1 MNEAYFA
8 MRMLA
13 DEENRKKL
21 LIIILIPILFFIV
34 AMLAA
39 SDMGTTAGT
48 AASPLSDQVEKW
60 RPMVTQYCTK
70 YKIPGYVDLALALMQ
85 VESSGNE
92 PDPMQAAEGAYGLY
106 CLKTKNNSGG
116 HSHSPNGIPSG
127 HGECSVNAG
136 VQELRDALKKADVED
151 PTDLD
156 HIKVAIQ
163 GYNYGMDRWIS
174 WIKKHGGKYT
184 LALSKEYSATMM
196 PAGAKGTP
204 NHAEKVMKYYSIATG
219 DSSAEISL
227 LEGNSGL
234 KVVYYNQGDAA
245 WKSIPYSTST
255 IGQSGCNVIK
265 LRISIVISSTD
276 IHYVC
281 W

>member
-13 DEENRKKL
+13 DEETEK
-21 LIIILIPILFFIV
+21 IIDHYFNTYFVFIV

-106 CLKTKNNSGG
+106 CLKQKIIVVDIAIVRTGFHPDMENV
-116 HSHSPNGIPSG
+116 PSMQ
-127 HGECSVNAG
+127 ECRN
-136 VQELRDALKKADVED
+136 
-151 PTDLD
+151 
-156 HIKVAIQ
+156 
-163 GYNYGMDRWIS
+163 
-174 WIKKHGGKYT
+174 
-184 LALSKEYSATMM
+184 
-196 PAGAKGTP
+196 
-204 NHAEKVMKYYSIATG
+204 
-219 DSSAEISL
+219 
-227 LEGNSGL
+227 
-234 KVVYYNQGDAA
+234 
-245 WKSIPYSTST
+245 
-255 IGQSGCNVIK
+255 
-265 LRISIVISSTD
+265 
-276 IHYVC
+276 
-281 W
+281 

>member
-34 AMLAA
+34 AMLVT

-106 CLKTKNNSGG
+106 CLKTKNFSKISFVLKLSNWLCKF
-116 HSHSPNGIPSG
+116 NL
-127 HGECSVNAG
+127 CSSVRTVSDTA
-136 VQELRDALKKADVED
+136 VLRSKL
-151 PTDLD
+151 
-156 HIKVAIQ
+156 IQ
-163 GYNYGMDRWIS
+163 TINIS
-174 WIKKHGGKYT
+174 V
-184 LALSKEYSATMM
+184 LCFA
-196 PAGAKGTP
+196 
-204 NHAEKVMKYYSIATG
+204 
-219 DSSAEISL
+219 
-227 LEGNSGL
+227 
-234 KVVYYNQGDAA
+234 
-245 WKSIPYSTST
+245 
-255 IGQSGCNVIK
+255 
-265 LRISIVISSTD
+265 
-276 IHYVC
+276 
-281 W
+281 

>member
-8 MRMLA
+8 MRILA

-106 CLKTKNNSGG
+106 C
-116 HSHSPNGIPSG
+116 
-127 HGECSVNAG
+127 
-136 VQELRDALKKADVED
+136 
-151 PTDLD
+151 
-156 HIKVAIQ
+156 
-163 GYNYGMDRWIS
+163 
-174 WIKKHGGKYT
+174 
-184 LALSKEYSATMM
+184 
-196 PAGAKGTP
+196 
-204 NHAEKVMKYYSIATG
+204 
-219 DSSAEISL
+219 
-227 LEGNSGL
+227 
-234 KVVYYNQGDAA
+234 
-245 WKSIPYSTST
+245 
-255 IGQSGCNVIK
+255 
-265 LRISIVISSTD
+265 
-276 IHYVC
+276 
-281 W
+281 

>member
-60 RPMVTQYCTK
+60 RPMVSQYCTK
-70 YKIPGYVDLALALMQ
+70 YKIPDYVDLALALMQ
-85 VESSGNE
+85 AESSGSE

-106 CLKTKNNSGG
+106 CLKTKNNNGG
-116 HSHSPNGIPSG
+116 HSHSPNGIPTG
-127 HGECSVNAG
+127 HGECSINAG
-136 VQELRDALKKADVED
+136 VQELRDALKKADVESPYD
-151 PTDLD
+151 ID

-174 WIKKHGGKYT
+174 WIKKHGGKF
-184 LALSKEYSATMM
+184 
-196 PAGAKGTP
+196 
-204 NHAEKVMKYYSIATG
+204 EKVNCLFQ
-219 DSSAEISL
+219 ISHRFFEEERGRKRKKVRVG
-227 LEGNSGL
+227 EGKFL
-234 KVVYYNQGDAA
+234 TFVFFFRRK
-245 WKSIPYSTST
+245 
-255 IGQSGCNVIK
+255 
-265 LRISIVISSTD
+265 
-276 IHYVC
+276 
-281 W
+281 